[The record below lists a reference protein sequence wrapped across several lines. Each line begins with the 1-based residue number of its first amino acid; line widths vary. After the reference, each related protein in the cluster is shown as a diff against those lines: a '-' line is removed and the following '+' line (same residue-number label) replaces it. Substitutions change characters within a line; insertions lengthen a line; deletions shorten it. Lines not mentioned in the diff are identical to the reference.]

1 MNRSPKTPLNTVMVD
16 KDSIE
21 QAHAGH
27 GIPSQDPEA
36 GAQFPLEP
44 KDAEREARSG
54 FVAGGMVAG
63 ATAGA
68 ALGVAIAGPVGV
80 VVGGTVGAVVGA
92 LGAEAAGS
100 VVNSEDSS
108 SARTV
113 GSTPKAGQTAAD
125 RPHK

>member
-1 MNRSPKTPLNTVMVD
+1 MNQSPKTPLNTVMAD
-16 KDSIE
+16 EDLIE
-21 QAHAGH
+21 QAHPGH

-36 GAQFPLEP
+36 AAQFPLEP
-44 KDAEREARSG
+44 KDAEREASSV

-68 ALGVAIAGPVGV
+68 ALGVAVAGPVGV
-80 VVGGTVGAVVGA
+80 VVGGTIGAVAGA

-108 SARTV
+108 SA
-113 GSTPKAGQTAAD
+113 
-125 RPHK
+125 